1 MGSPDRSLDRDT
13 LPRALCCRVLISLN
27 SDTNLWLNHCLRHA
41 CGEASDLVQVKC
53 VAAGAS
59 YVIVPCCVGKTKA
72 SSSVTYPRSEAAKA
86 AITGAEYKHLA
97 RAADFGHGG
106 YDASASRHGDS
117 VVQSRRLCKGV
128 VEMDRNQWAAEHGYE
143 VTMALLHPESCTPK
157 NDLLVGVKKTEE
169 AKEVGEG
176 AGE

>member
-1 MGSPDRSLDRDT
+1 MRGCRCVVRDC
-13 LPRALCCRVLISLN
+13 AVLR
-27 SDTNLWLNHCLRHA
+27 C
-41 CGEASDLVQVKC
+41 
-53 VAAGAS
+53 
-59 YVIVPCCVGKTKA
+59 KTKA